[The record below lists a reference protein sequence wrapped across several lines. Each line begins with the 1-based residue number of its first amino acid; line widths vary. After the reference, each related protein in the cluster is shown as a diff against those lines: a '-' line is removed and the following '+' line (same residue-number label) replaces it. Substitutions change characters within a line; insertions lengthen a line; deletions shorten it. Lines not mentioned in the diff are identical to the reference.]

1 MAVEWAGHGLRVN
14 AVAPGHVATAGVLQD
29 LKTGRLDEKAVLA
42 RIPAGR
48 IADGDDIADA
58 VLFLCSDRARHI
70 LGQVLS
76 VDGGESF

>member
-1 MAVEWAGHGLRVN
+1 VLR
-14 AVAPGHVATAGVLQD
+14 D

-42 RIPAGR
+42 RIPTGR